1 MDFWLYKRECFQ
13 TFVGLVFFCCTRN
26 DDFLARTMTAVDELL
41 EDLVIQLR
49 RLSNAKLKSPR
60 RGECYPRGSNGN
72 ALRHVSTF
80 VQKLYV
86 LVDVGFLICS
96 DSYTLFT
103 AR

>member
-1 MDFWLYKRECFQ
+1 MRGFPIS
-13 TFVGLVFFCCTRN
+13 VGLVFFFAATASRRWISGE
-26 DDFLARTMTAVDELL
+26 DDGALVDELL

-49 RLSNAKLKSPR
+49 RLRNAKLKSPR
-60 RGECYPRGSNGN
+60 RSECYPRGSNGN

-86 LVDVGFLICS
+86 LVDIGFLICS

>member
-1 MDFWLYKRECFQ
+1 M
-13 TFVGLVFFCCTRN
+13 GLVFFFVAPASRRWISGE
-26 DDFLARTMTAVDELL
+26 DDGALVDELL

-60 RGECYPRGSNGN
+60 RSECYPRGSNGN

-86 LVDVGFLICS
+86 LVDIGFLICS

>member
-1 MDFWLYKRECFQ
+1 MRGFPIS
-13 TFVGLVFFCCTRN
+13 VGLVFFFAAPALRRWISGE
-26 DDFLARTMTAVDELL
+26 DHGALVDELL

-60 RGECYPRGSNGN
+60 RSECYPRGSNGN
-72 ALRHVSTF
+72 ALRDVSTF

-86 LVDVGFLICS
+86 LVDIGFLICI

>member
-1 MDFWLYKRECFQ
+1 MRGFPIS
-13 TFVGLVFFCCTRN
+13 VGLVFFFAATASRRWISGE
-26 DDFLARTMTAVDELL
+26 DDGALVDELL

-49 RLSNAKLKSPR
+49 RLSNTKLKSPR
-60 RGECYPRGSNGN
+60 RSECYPRGSNGN

-86 LVDVGFLICS
+86 LVDIGFLICS

>member
-1 MDFWLYKRECFQ
+1 M
-13 TFVGLVFFCCTRN
+13 GLVFFFAARRWISGE
-26 DDFLARTMTAVDELL
+26 DDGALVDELL

-86 LVDVGFLICS
+86 LVDIGFLICS
-96 DSYTLFT
+96 ESYTLFT